1 LNDKFQ
7 AKTCQVW
14 LYRKLLKVERL
25 IRDCAMFLG
34 KIVGTAVA
42 TIKTPDLTGVKLLVV
57 QPLNKYQQPIG
68 NLQVTA
74 DATQAGVG
82 DIVFMVRAREAA
94 LALEKTFVPVDLAAI
109 GVVDTVDVD
118 ESIKNF
124 ELLPGYSKFA

>member
-1 LNDKFQ
+1 
-7 AKTCQVW
+7 
-14 LYRKLLKVERL
+14 
-25 IRDCAMFLG
+25 MFLG

-57 QPLNKYQQPIG
+57 QPVDKYLAPIG

-109 GVVDTVDVD
+109 GIVDTVDID

-124 ELLPGYSKFA
+124 ELSSGYSKFA